1 MEQRGFYIFDK
12 LTVTLKVLTVWRK
25 KKSQL
30 NRNKNKMCTFS
41 ILKMVIEKRS
51 FGGELS
57 FKYVRSVVVVSNLNL
72 RLSVSNII
80 TLHNRKHK

>member
-1 MEQRGFYIFDK
+1 
-12 LTVTLKVLTVWRK
+12 
-25 KKSQL
+25 
-30 NRNKNKMCTFS
+30 MCTFS

-80 TLHNRKHK
+80 TLYNRKHN